1 MFVDLKQKMGS
12 NSAESILAD
21 TISGLRVTQDLEIA
35 QAIQLMNNSGTLT
48 NFTTDRRNQL
58 LNTVQQEHSDTAM
71 KNLGNYTR
79 AQDSLNAIMYYSA
92 RTNDLDTVQKQ
103 VLDRA
108 KSEADAAVHDSDLAK
123 RQFEINEW
131 SAANKAETL
140 FMMQLLLMAVT
151 FSIFLLFLN
160 RMGVV
165 PTVVFSA
172 VSFLLLVAFILTFAI
187 RYQYTAYSRNNR
199 YWNRKRFGSMDSVD
213 LPPSCPGVDGT
224 SSSSRLEAGLSNVFN
239 YGERILN
246 AQQVGLLGIQTA
258 FGDAAD
264 AFNE

>member
-12 NSAESILAD
+12 NSANSILAD

-35 QAIQLMNNSGTLT
+35 QAIQLMQNGNTLQD
-48 NFTTDRRNQL
+48 FTAARRNEL
-58 LNTVQQEHSDTAM
+58 MNTIQQEHSDTAM
-71 KNLGNYTR
+71 QNLGNYTR
-79 AQDSLNAIMYYSA
+79 AQDSLNAVMYYSA
-92 RTNDLDTVQKQ
+92 RTNDLDTVQGQ
-103 VLDRA
+103 ILDRA

-151 FSIFLLFLN
+151 FTIFLLFLN

-165 PTVVFSA
+165 PMSVFSA

-199 YWNRKRFGSMDSVD
+199 YWNRKRFGSMSTIET
-213 LPPSCPGVDGT
+213 PPSCPGVDG
-224 SSSSRLEAGLSNVFN
+224 SSSSRFEAGLSNVFN
-239 YGERILN
+239 YGERLLN
-246 AQQVGLLGIQTA
+246 AQQIGLLGIQTA
-258 FGDAAD
+258 FGNAAN
-264 AFNE
+264 AFTD

>member
-1 MFVDLKQKMGS
+1 MGS
-12 NSAESILAD
+12 NSANSILAD

-35 QAIQLMNNSGTLT
+35 QAIQLMQNGNTLQD
-48 NFTTDRRNQL
+48 FTAARRNEL
-58 LNTVQQEHSDTAM
+58 MNTIQQEHSDTAM
-71 KNLGNYTR
+71 QNLGNYTR
-79 AQDSLNAIMYYSA
+79 AQDSLNAVMYYSA
-92 RTNDLDTVQKQ
+92 RTNDLDTVQGQ
-103 VLDRA
+103 ILDRA

-151 FSIFLLFLN
+151 FTIFLLFLN

-165 PTVVFSA
+165 PMSVFSA

-199 YWNRKRFGSMDSVD
+199 YWNRKRFGSMSTIET
-213 LPPSCPGVDGT
+213 PPSCPGVDG
-224 SSSSRLEAGLSNVFN
+224 SSSSRFEAGLSNVFN
-239 YGERILN
+239 YGERLLN
-246 AQQVGLLGIQTA
+246 AQQIGLLGIQTA
-258 FGDAAD
+258 FGNAAN
-264 AFNE
+264 AFTD